1 MICNWNI
8 QSRVQGHLRKRLLI
22 RPVLVF
28 YVADDHVGY
37 WPDDRECCDVDH
49 YEFLLTFLA
58 GSL

>member
-1 MICNWNI
+1 MHG
-8 QSRVQGHLRKRLLI
+8 VQGHLRKRLLI

-58 GSL
+58 ISL